1 MRKAFGVA
9 RLALF
14 VFLVLHSNQ
23 RETAMRRLMGAVL
36 ILAIGMGS
44 VAVATATKPTPAP
57 KTVKEVMKIAHKDG
71 LLKKVTDG
79 DASDEEKKQLL
90 DLYIDMLEGE
100 PAKGEK
106 SAWLMAAGA
115 TVVSAAKVVTGREG
129 AVEELKKTTDCK
141 ACHSVFK

>member
-1 MRKAFGVA
+1 
-9 RLALF
+9 
-14 VFLVLHSNQ
+14 
-23 RETAMRRLMGAVL
+23 MRRLMGAVL